1 MEYSDKRAELIDWI
15 AETVTDFSDNPK
27 YTVEQ
32 LEKMNGARL
41 LGIWLEWEGIQGYTG
56 SIIET
61 VEQAFGVDL
70 EERRFLQDDTPKR
83 QSKRRSKMNHF
94 SDDGCNYTEE
104 DMGYDS
110 KPIGGFSD
118 E

>member
-15 AETVTDFSDNPK
+15 AETVTDWDDNPR

-56 SIIET
+56 AIIEK
-61 VEQAFGVDL
+61 VEEAFGVDL
-70 EERRFLQDDTPKR
+70 NERRFLQD
-83 QSKRRSKMNHF
+83 
-94 SDDGCNYTEE
+94 EE
-104 DMGYDS
+104 REEQNG
-110 KPIGGFSD
+110 
-118 E
+118 